1 MWAIILDGPRLRSYC
16 LQEPVAA
23 SGGYWSLVRDN
34 ANFRHLWFGQIIS
47 LLGDWFNLIASASL
61 VAELTNSGLAVGSLF
76 VARMLAPV
84 LVSPLAGVVADRY
97 DRKKVLIAT
106 DIGRF
111 FTATAFLLVR
121 EPDQVWLLYALSF
134 VQLGIGGFFVP
145 ARSAI
150 LPDIVSEQQVGAAN
164 ALSSATWSVML
175 ALGAALG
182 GLVSGAWGIYPA
194 FAIDAST
201 FLVSALVLSRIRLGS
216 KPALE
221 GDKTLGSVLQQYL
234 DGLRYF
240 RQHVEI
246 AVTATHKAALVL
258 CFGAP
263 LEVVSVAIA
272 RGIFTLGEGGALG
285 LGLMYAAAGVGT
297 GLGPIVGRYFVGDH
311 LPALR
316 WSIALGYGL
325 AVVGLLIISTV
336 HSLTVV
342 LLGIFIRAC
351 GSGVLWVFSTQIL
364 LQMVTPQ
371 LRGRIFS
378 TEIALSMLMSAA
390 GASMGG
396 YYLEWLGVA
405 GALYWMAA
413 LTVVPGLMW
422 VGWLLARQR

>member
-1 MWAIILDGPRLRSYC
+1 MPHNESAP
-16 LQEPVAA
+16 AA
-23 SGGYWSLVRDN
+23 DGYWALVRDN

-47 LLGDWFNLIASASL
+47 LLGDWFNLIAAASL

-111 FTATAFLLVR
+111 FTAAAFLLVR
-121 EPDQVWLLYALSF
+121 EPDQVWLLYVLSF
-134 VQLGIGGFFVP
+134 IQLGIGGFFFP

-150 LPDIVSEQQVGAAN
+150 LPDIVSEHQVGAAN
-164 ALSSATWSVML
+164 ALTSATWSVML

-182 GLVSGAWGIYPA
+182 GLVSGSWGIYPA

-201 FLVSALVLSRIRLGS
+201 FLLSALVLSRIRLAV

-221 GDKTLGSVLQQYL
+221 SDKTLGAVLRQYL
-234 DGLRYF
+234 EGLRYF
-240 RQHVEI
+240 KQHVEVAI
-246 AVTATHKAALVL
+246 TALHKAALVL

-272 RGIFTLGEGGALG
+272 REVFVLGEGGALG
-285 LGLMYAAAGVGT
+285 LGLMYAAAGIGT
-297 GLGPIVGRYFVGDH
+297 GFGPIVGRYFVGDE

-325 AVVGLLIISTV
+325 AVLGLLIVATM
-336 HSLTVV
+336 HSLSIV
-342 LLGIFIRAC
+342 LLGIFVRAS
-351 GSGVLWVFSTQIL
+351 GSGLLWVFSTQIL
-364 LQMVTPQ
+364 LQTVAPQ
-371 LRGRIFS
+371 VRGRVFS
-378 TEIALSMLMSAA
+378 TEIALSMLMSAV
-390 GASMGG
+390 GASFGG
-396 YYLEWLGVA
+396 YYLQWLGIA
-405 GALYWMAA
+405 GSVQWMAV
-413 LTVVPGLMW
+413 LTVAPGILW
-422 VGWLLARQR
+422 VGWLLWRGAEEGPTR